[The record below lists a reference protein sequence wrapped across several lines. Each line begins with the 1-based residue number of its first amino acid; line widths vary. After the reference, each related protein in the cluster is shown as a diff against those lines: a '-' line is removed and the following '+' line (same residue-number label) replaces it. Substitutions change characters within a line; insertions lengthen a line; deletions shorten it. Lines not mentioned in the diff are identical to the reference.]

1 MLELALTSFATLF
14 VIIDPPGNLPIFIS
28 LTANTPAAHQ
38 RAMAIKAPIIAL
50 CVLLLFAL
58 AGESLLSF
66 IGVEMSA
73 FRIAGG
79 LMLLLVAFEMVF
91 DLRGKR
97 RSDSAHQIH
106 RRKQQAAGAAG
117 AAAAQPAAQAAAGQ
131 GDDRN
136 PPAVDISVFPMAIPI
151 LAGPGAITTVLLLMS
166 QQTEGGVGDAVVL
179 GVVVVLMAMCMALF
193 LLSSKLDKLL
203 GDTVTSVL
211 TRLFG
216 VILAALSIQ
225 FIIDGAKQAFHL
237 TS

>member
-58 AGESLLSF
+58 AGESLLNF

-97 RSDSAHQIH
+97 RSNSAHQIH
-106 RRKQQAAGAAG
+106 QRKQQAAGTAG
-117 AAAAQPAAQAAAGQ
+117 SAAAQPAAQATADQ
-131 GDDRN
+131 GGDGN
-136 PPAVDISVFPMAIPI
+136 PPPVDISVFPMAIPI

>member
-106 RRKQQAAGAAG
+106 RRKQQAAGAAS
-117 AAAAQPAAQAAAGQ
+117 AQPAPQAAAGQ
-131 GDDRN
+131 GDDGN

-225 FIIDGAKQAFHL
+225 FIIDGAQQAFHL

>member
-97 RSDSAHQIH
+97 RSNNAHQIH
-106 RRKQQAAGAAG
+106 QRKQQAAGTTG
-117 AAAAQPAAQAAAGQ
+117 AAAAQPAPQAAADE
-131 GDDRN
+131 GDDGN
-136 PPAVDISVFPMAIPI
+136 PPPVDISVFPMAIPI

-166 QQTEGGVGDAVVL
+166 QQTQGGVGDAVVL

>member
-97 RSDSAHQIH
+97 RSNNAHQIH
-106 RRKQQAAGAAG
+106 QRKQQAVGTTG
-117 AAAAQPAAQAAAGQ
+117 AAAAQPAPQAAADQ
-131 GDDRN
+131 SDDGN
-136 PPAVDISVFPMAIPI
+136 PPPVDISVFPMAIPI

-166 QQTEGGVGDAVVL
+166 QQTQGGVGDAIVL